1 VTAAHLPQ
9 PAGVRRAER
18 GARAAWSRI
27 AEPGDE
33 RALSLVAEHGAVEA
47 LRMILNGDERTPEV
61 FRMRADRFGVD
72 ADPGSQ
78 LAAARALD
86 ATVLCPGDAEW
97 PERLQDHPLPPL
109 CLWVLGS
116 PELAALAERSV
127 SIVGARS
134 STGYGDSVATGLG
147 AGLGERGWT
156 VVSGAA
162 FGIDAAAH
170 RGALSVD
177 GPTVAVLAGG
187 VDRPYPVA
195 HTTLLAAI
203 AQAGAVV
210 AEVAPGMAPTRPRFL
225 LRNRLIAA
233 MSRGVVVVE
242 AALRSGSLNTAR
254 TAADIGRPVGV
265 VPGPVTSM
273 MSSGCHQARRDGLAE
288 IVTDVD
294 EVIDLV
300 GDFGV
305 DAAPR
310 RSAEPFLADLLDP
323 SDARVLAS
331 VPVRRAQSALDI
343 AVAAAVPVAAT
354 SAALGRLELEG
365 FVRREGD
372 GWRKVVVRNADNTR
386 R

>member
-1 VTAAHLPQ
+1 
-9 PAGVRRAER
+9 
-18 GARAAWSRI
+18 
-27 AEPGDE
+27 
-33 RALSLVAEHGAVEA
+33 
-47 LRMILNGDERTPEV
+47 
-61 FRMRADRFGVD
+61 MRADRYQVD

-78 LAAARALD
+78 LAAARAIG
-86 ATVLCPGDAEW
+86 ATVSARVTRSGRPAGRPPGAAVVPGCSAAPTSRCSPSGRCRSWARAAAPATETPSPAVWVRGW
-97 PERLQDHPLPPL
+97 PN
-109 CLWVLGS
+109 
-116 PELAALAERSV
+116 A
-127 SIVGARS
+127 
-134 STGYGDSVATGLG
+134 
-147 AGLGERGWT
+147 GWT

-177 GPTVAVLAGG
+177 GATVAVVAGG
-187 VDRPYPVA
+187 VDRPYPLA
-195 HTTLLAAI
+195 HTTLLARI
-203 AQAGAVV
+203 AEVGAVV

-225 LRNRLIAA
+225 LRNRIIAA
-233 MSRGVVVVE
+233 VSRGVIVVE

-254 TAADIGRPVGV
+254 TAAEIGRPVGV

-310 RSAEPFLADLLDP
+310 RSAEPLLADLLDP

-343 AVAAAVPVAAT
+343 AVTAAVPVAAVA
-354 SAALGRLELEG
+354 AALGRLELQG

-372 GWRKVVVRNADNTR
+372 GWRKAVMRVN
-386 R
+386 